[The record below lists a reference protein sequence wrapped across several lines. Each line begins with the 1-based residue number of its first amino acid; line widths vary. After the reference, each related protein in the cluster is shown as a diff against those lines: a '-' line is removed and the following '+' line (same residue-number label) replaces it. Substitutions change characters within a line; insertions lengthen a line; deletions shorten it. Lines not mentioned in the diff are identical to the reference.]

1 MTTERDI
8 RNQIRFAEKK
18 GMEKGMERERQAIAR
33 QMLAERI
40 PAETVAKCT
49 GLSKEDIAAL

>member
-1 MTTERDI
+1 MECQATTKSDRSCAAKQKTIE
-8 RNQIRFAEKK
+8 
-18 GMEKGMERERQAIAR
+18 IAR